1 MPAINA
7 ITINDGASTPVAH
20 VYTPVD
26 VTNGVG
32 ELAERRPSGS
42 MIGEAKLGISSRRVS
57 ASKRDKSEIR
67 FAIPKVV
74 TETVNGVN
82 VDKVIGTSYIRIL
95 ADWDPN
101 HTPDERTAQKGL
113 VRNAVAAS
121 GQTLLDAVFRG
132 LERVY
137 G

>member
-1 MPAINA
+1 MPAIAA
-7 ITINDGASTPVAH
+7 ITIKDGATTPVSH
-20 VYTPVD
+20 IFVPID
-26 VTNGVG
+26 VNGGVG
-32 ELAERRPSGS
+32 ELAERRATGS
-42 MIGEAKLGISSRRVS
+42 MIGENKLGLSSRRVS

-101 HTPDERTAQKGL
+101 HTPDERTSQKGL
-113 VRNAVAAS
+113 VHNAMSAS
-121 GQTLLDAVFRG
+121 GQDLLDKVFRG
-132 LERVY
+132 VERVY